1 MQRLYKLVSLLVI
14 MSLLLISNGVSL
26 MAGENSDYSVKTRV
40 MDNNYE
46 IYELV
51 INEQVVLRYRSM
63 SQGLTATQRA
73 AIIMERI
80 NNLGPLLVKD
90 PIRARQ
96 INGFPIVSVGDRLL
110 ITVTRDDWEANN
122 STLAAVWAQNLIKAV
137 RNSQSSIIVN
147 ETQGP
152 SEDEVPTGA
161 DIIEPVAASLEE
173 TAMLE
178 LINKERSQLKLAP
191 LILDGRLV
199 AIARLK
205 SQCII
210 ENNYFSHISPT
221 YGDPMT
227 MLKSFGIKYSWAGEN
242 LAGNQTMEM
251 AFQALMDSL
260 QHRKNILNPNYT
272 HIGIGIITG
281 GPYGKVFTQLFIGN
295 NT

>member
-90 PIRARQ
+90 PIRAGQ